1 MKAYLASHCP
11 FQGEGKKRIGLL
23 ISLAV
28 VRSRRQYFFSNFQ
41 WQIFFLNVVSEYCCC
56 LLAYC
61 ETWRSHLSTPCTVCS
76 QYPAFPLGEAQE
88 GRGESSFQGSAC
100 PTKKAQLNA
109 DRNKSCSRKD
119 VLSSIPSERT
129 EWAGFDRARRESGS
143 SKLDRNFGSYFL
155 PTFGGSQ
162 LLSYLEPSQK
172 HAYPAVQSCFSQ
184 PL

>member
-1 MKAYLASHCP
+1 MPSWMLSLNIAAVCWHTVKLGGPTSFHSMHCLCSVP
-11 FQGEGKKRIGLL
+11 SIP
-23 ISLAV
+23 S
-28 VRSRRQYFFSNFQ
+28 
-41 WQIFFLNVVSEYCCC
+41 
-56 LLAYC
+56 
-61 ETWRSHLSTPCTVCS
+61 WRST
-76 QYPAFPLGEAQE
+76 
-88 GRGESSFQGSAC
+88 GRQRREFSFQGSAC

-129 EWAGFDRARRESGS
+129 EWAGFDRERRESGS
-143 SKLDRNFGSYFL
+143 SQLDRNFGSYFL

-172 HAYPAVQSCFSQ
+172 HTYPAVQSCFSQ

>member
-1 MKAYLASHCP
+1 MANLFS
-11 FQGEGKKRIGLL
+11 QKRLP
-23 ISLAV
+23 
-28 VRSRRQYFFSNFQ
+28 
-41 WQIFFLNVVSEYCCC
+41 ECC
-56 LLAYC
+56 LWILLLSAGILWNL
-61 ETWRSHLSTPCTVCS
+61 EVQPLSTPCTVCA

-143 SKLDRNFGSYFL
+143 SKLDRNSGSYFL

-172 HAYPAVQSCFSQ
+172 HTYPAVQSCFSQ